1 MSETNPK
8 NYKKGDRLFICDRY
22 ADGKYQ
28 IGLVT
33 IADVIERLT
42 PKGNPKPPK
51 YVLHL
56 ETFSING
63 KRDIT
68 ETGDITFQ
76 YKYFT
81 SPVDAVKKALKEV
94 FDGMRKEETP
104 EERLL
109 KAIYGESP
117 SLKIALDELPQVIR
131 DLRGFEV
138 LIAEAYKLDAKLNGE
153 DGDENGEVC
162 P

>member
-1 MSETNPK
+1 MLDCK
-8 NYKKGDRLFICDRY
+8 IGDRLFICERY
-22 ADGKYQ
+22 DNGKYQ
-28 IGLVT
+28 IGSVT
-33 IADVIERLT
+33 ITDVIERLT

-56 ETFSING
+56 ETFSMNG

-68 ETGDITFQ
+68 EIGDVTFQ

-81 SPVDAVKKALKEV
+81 SPVDAVKEALKGV
-94 FDGMRKEETP
+94 FNGMRKEETP

-109 KAIYGESP
+109 KAIFDESP
-117 SLKIALDELPQVIR
+117 SLKIAMDELPQVIR

-153 DGDENGEVC
+153 EGDENGEVC